1 MVYVP
6 AETGSNLSGRWVEVD
21 DNAGSAAATAG
32 TGHVDKGGAAMLRQ
46 LQSASGTSSGGN

>member
-21 DNAGSAAATAG
+21 DQAGAGAATAG
-32 TGHVDKGGAAMLRQ
+32 TNNVRRLSGDAVRNMQGG
-46 LQSASGTSSGGN
+46 GTNSGGN